1 MNNSKYRG
9 VVVPMVTPVTQ
20 DGRLDVKAVERIIE
34 FFADNKVAP
43 LLMGTTGEGN
53 SVSQQD
59 GQLMVETAV
68 KAANGRILVYA
79 GLTGNCFAEQVRQAE
94 VYTALGADV
103 IVATLPTYY
112 ALTDEQMYEYYRTLA
127 DCITGP
133 LMLYNILATTH
144 MSIPVDVVRRLADHP
159 NIVGLKDSER
169 DLERMAQCIE
179 IARGRD
185 DFAYFCGWAAQSAH
199 SLELGGNGIVPS
211 TGNYVPE
218 MFRQLFDAAVRGD
231 MQEANRLQ
239 DETNEIAKIYQK
251 DRTLG
256 QSLTALKVMMQ
267 TKGLCEPWM
276 LMPLTRLSSDEE
288 SKIIRMIAPTSP
300 NENIKKIPQTENDKS
315 IILKKL
321 ESLSK
326 SAKFGI
332 TDSNGIENRI
342 LKAVWSGAS
351 ENPLVQLVSSM
362 TTYGGNILLP
372 EGYTSDDIGLNRLR
386 NDINDL
392 LIKGELKMYGF
403 IFSVKELTYGEHI
416 QVKNLAN
423 GHIIETFPRAWN
435 TNNRTD
441 ALEAVRRD
449 LENAIK
455 KGRIAVI
462 D

>member
-20 DGRLDVKAVERIIE
+20 DGQLDTESVKRIIN
-34 FFADNKVAP
+34 FFADNKVSP

-53 SVSQQD
+53 SVSQAD
-59 GQLMVETAV
+59 GQLFVETAV
-68 KAANGRILVYA
+68 QARDAWAAENVQRSTSNVQRIYV

-94 VYTALGADV
+94 IYTALGADV

-112 ALTDEQMYEYYRTLA
+112 ALTPEQMYEYYHTLA

-144 MSIPVDVVRRLADHP
+144 MSIPVDVIRRLADHP

-179 IARGRD
+179 IAKGRD

-218 MFRQLFDAAVRGD
+218 MFSQLFDAAVTGD
-231 MQEANRLQ
+231 MATANRLQ
-239 DETNEIAKIYQK
+239 DKTNEIAKIYQK

-276 LMPLTRLSSDEE
+276 LMPLTRLSAEE
-288 SKIIRMIAPTSP
+288 EQA
-300 NENIKKIPQTENDKS
+300 
-315 IILKKL
+315 
-321 ESLSK
+321 
-326 SAKFGI
+326 I
-332 TDSNGIENRI
+332 TD
-342 LKAVWSGAS
+342 
-351 ENPLVQLVSSM
+351 QL
-362 TTYGGNILLP
+362 
-372 EGYTSDDIGLNRLR
+372 
-386 NDINDL
+386 
-392 LIKGELKMYGF
+392 
-403 IFSVKELTYGEHI
+403 
-416 QVKNLAN
+416 
-423 GHIIETFPRAWN
+423 
-435 TNNRTD
+435 
-441 ALEAVRRD
+441 
-449 LENAIK
+449 
-455 KGRIAVI
+455 
-462 D
+462 

>member
-20 DGRLDVKAVERIIE
+20 DGRLDTEAIKRIIN
-34 FFADNKVAP
+34 FFADNKVSP

-53 SVSQQD
+53 SVSQAD
-59 GQLMVETAV
+59 GQLFVETAV
-68 KAANGRILVYA
+68 QARDNFLTSHPLTSSPSQLIYA

-94 VYTALGADV
+94 IYTALGADV

-112 ALTDEQMYEYYRTLA
+112 ALTPEQMYEYYHTLA

-144 MSIPVDVVRRLADHP
+144 MSIPVDVIRRLADHP

-179 IARGRD
+179 IAKGRD

-218 MFRQLFDAAVRGD
+218 MFNELYDAAVRGD
-231 MQEANRLQ
+231 MATANRLQ

-276 LMPLTRLSSDEE
+276 LMPLTRLSAEE
-288 SKIIRMIAPTSP
+288 EQKIIQLIS
-300 NENIKKIPQTENDKS
+300 NE
-315 IILKKL
+315 
-321 ESLSK
+321 
-326 SAKFGI
+326 
-332 TDSNGIENRI
+332 
-342 LKAVWSGAS
+342 
-351 ENPLVQLVSSM
+351 
-362 TTYGGNILLP
+362 
-372 EGYTSDDIGLNRLR
+372 
-386 NDINDL
+386 
-392 LIKGELKMYGF
+392 
-403 IFSVKELTYGEHI
+403 
-416 QVKNLAN
+416 
-423 GHIIETFPRAWN
+423 
-435 TNNRTD
+435 
-441 ALEAVRRD
+441 
-449 LENAIK
+449 
-455 KGRIAVI
+455 
-462 D
+462 

>member
-1 MNNSKYRG
+1 MNKSKYRG

-20 DGRLDVKAVERIIE
+20 EGRLDVEAVKRIIQ
-34 FFADNKVAP
+34 FFADHKVSP

-53 SVSQQD
+53 SVSQAD
-59 GQLMVETAV
+59 GQLFVETAV
-68 KAANGRILVYA
+68 NTNKQHSTPITIYV

-112 ALTDEQMYEYYRTLA
+112 ALTSEQMYDYYKTLA

-144 MSIPVDVVRRLADHP
+144 MSIPVEVISRLADHP

-179 IARGRD
+179 ITKTHP

-218 MFRQLFDAAVRGD
+218 MFQQLYEAAVAGD
-231 MQEANRLQ
+231 MATANRLQ

-276 LMPLTRLSSDEE
+276 LMPLTRLSAEE
-288 SKIIRMIAPTSP
+288 EQAIR
-300 NENIKKIPQTENDKS
+300 E
-315 IILKKL
+315 KL
-321 ESLSK
+321 
-326 SAKFGI
+326 GI
-332 TDSNGIENRI
+332 
-342 LKAVWSGAS
+342 
-351 ENPLVQLVSSM
+351 
-362 TTYGGNILLP
+362 
-372 EGYTSDDIGLNRLR
+372 R
-386 NDINDL
+386 N
-392 LIKGELKMYGF
+392 
-403 IFSVKELTYGEHI
+403 
-416 QVKNLAN
+416 
-423 GHIIETFPRAWN
+423 
-435 TNNRTD
+435 
-441 ALEAVRRD
+441 
-449 LENAIK
+449 
-455 KGRIAVI
+455 
-462 D
+462 

>member
-1 MNNSKYRG
+1 MNNSKFHG

-20 DGRLDVKAVERIIE
+20 DGRLDTEAVKRIIN
-34 FFADNKVAP
+34 FFADHQVSP

-68 KAANGRILVYA
+68 KAADGRILIYA
-79 GLTGNCFAEQVRQAE
+79 GLTGNCFSEQVRQAE
-94 VYTALGADV
+94 IYTVLGADV

-112 ALTDEQMYEYYRTLA
+112 ALTPEQMYEYYRTLA

-179 IARGRD
+179 IAKSRD

-276 LMPLTRLSSDEE
+276 LMPLTRLSAEE
-288 SKIIRMIAPTSP
+288 EKAIVD
-300 NENIKKIPQTENDKS
+300 Q
-315 IILKKL
+315 LK
-321 ESLSK
+321 
-326 SAKFGI
+326 
-332 TDSNGIENRI
+332 
-342 LKAVWSGAS
+342 
-351 ENPLVQLVSSM
+351 
-362 TTYGGNILLP
+362 
-372 EGYTSDDIGLNRLR
+372 
-386 NDINDL
+386 
-392 LIKGELKMYGF
+392 
-403 IFSVKELTYGEHI
+403 
-416 QVKNLAN
+416 
-423 GHIIETFPRAWN
+423 
-435 TNNRTD
+435 
-441 ALEAVRRD
+441 
-449 LENAIK
+449 
-455 KGRIAVI
+455 
-462 D
+462 

>member
-20 DGRLDVKAVERIIE
+20 DGQLDVEAVKRIIN
-34 FFADNKVAP
+34 FFADNKVSP

-53 SVSQQD
+53 SVSQAD
-59 GQLMVETAV
+59 GQLFVEMAV
-68 KAANGRILVYA
+68 QARDAWAAENVQRSASNVQRIYA

-94 VYTALGADV
+94 IYTALGADV

-112 ALTDEQMYEYYRTLA
+112 ALTPEQMYEYYKTLA

-144 MSIPVDVVRRLADHP
+144 MSIPVDVIHRLADHP

-179 IARGRD
+179 IAKGRD

-199 SLELGGNGIVPS
+199 ALELGGNGIVPS

-218 MFRQLFDAAVRGD
+218 MFSQLFDAAVAGD
-231 MQEANRLQ
+231 MATANRLQ

-276 LMPLTRLSSDEE
+276 LMPLTRLSAEE
-288 SKIIRMIAPTSP
+288 EQAI
-300 NENIKKIPQTENDKS
+300 
-315 IILKKL
+315 
-321 ESLSK
+321 
-326 SAKFGI
+326 
-332 TDSNGIENRI
+332 
-342 LKAVWSGAS
+342 
-351 ENPLVQLVSSM
+351 QL
-362 TTYGGNILLP
+362 
-372 EGYTSDDIGLNRLR
+372 R
-386 NDINDL
+386 
-392 LIKGELKMYGF
+392 
-403 IFSVKELTYGEHI
+403 
-416 QVKNLAN
+416 VKN
-423 GHIIETFPRAWN
+423 
-435 TNNRTD
+435 
-441 ALEAVRRD
+441 
-449 LENAIK
+449 
-455 KGRIAVI
+455 
-462 D
+462 